1 MRKLIVSNMMSL
13 DGFFEGPNKEL
24 DWHVADEEFFT
35 YARDMLRAVDTILF
49 GRVTYQLMANYWPS
63 APKDEIAE
71 KMNALPKVVFSRTL
85 QKVDWNDSKLVRGD
99 LTDEVRKLKQ
109 SQGGNMVILG
119 SASIAS
125 PLLEVGLID
134 EYRVILNPILL
145 GSGKPLFAGIEKRIS
160 LKLLSTKGFA
170 SGVVLLNYQKV

>member
-85 QKVDWNDSKLVRGD
+85 QKVDWNDSKLVRGE

-109 SQGGNMVILG
+109 SQGGDMVILG

-125 PLLEVGLID
+125 PLLEV
-134 EYRVILNPILL
+134 